1 LKGCNV
7 GITDGVLTIYALE
20 MGLVGMMYVPSSMT
34 ISSDITVIAA
44 TLLEDIILVLL
55 TEVIYDVHP

>member
-7 GITDGVLTIYALE
+7 GITDGVFMIYAVE

-34 ISSDITVIAA
+34 IGSDITVITA
-44 TLLEDIILVLL
+44 TL
-55 TEVIYDVHP
+55 